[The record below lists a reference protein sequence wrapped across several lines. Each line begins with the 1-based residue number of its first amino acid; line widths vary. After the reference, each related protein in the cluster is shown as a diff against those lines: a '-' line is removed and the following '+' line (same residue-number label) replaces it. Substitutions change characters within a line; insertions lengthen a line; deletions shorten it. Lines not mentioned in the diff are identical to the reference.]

1 VRHQETWMLRIRAL
15 PPRPESRGFTRIWM
29 KILVTGGAGFIGSNL
44 CENLFGLGHTV
55 VSLDNYSTGSVS
67 NHISG
72 VLYVRGDTKDIF
84 QHITDNDFD
93 LIYHLG
99 EYSRVE
105 KSYNDLDTVL
115 EYNLY
120 SINTIIKFA
129 KQCGAKLIYSA
140 SSTKFCEQ
148 GGALSPYAWTK
159 SVNVDYVKNYA
170 NWYGLDF
177 AITYF
182 YNVFGQR
189 EISSG
194 EYSTVVAKFLKIKRD
209 GGTKLPVRLP
219 GSQRRN
225 FTHINDTVDGLILVG
240 MKGQG
245 DGYGIGS
252 PESYSVLE
260 LAEMIGLEP
269 ELLPEVKGNRTGAQ
283 VMSEKT
289 IALGWSPKHN
299 LKEYITSCLN

>member
-1 VRHQETWMLRIRAL
+1 
-15 PPRPESRGFTRIWM
+15 M
-29 KILVTGGAGFIGSNL
+29 KILVTGGAGFVGSNL
-44 CENLFGLGHTV
+44 CERLQELGHTV
-55 VSLDNYSTGSVS
+55 VSLDNYSTGSKA
-67 NHISG
+67 NHVSG
-72 VLYVRGDTKDIF
+72 VQYIRANVNDIMF
-84 QHITDNDFD
+84 LGLPTDFN
-93 LIYHLG
+93 LVYHLG

-105 KSYNDLDTVL
+105 KSYSELDKVL

-140 SSTKFCEQ
+140 SSTKFSEQ

-159 SVNVDYVKNYA
+159 AVNVDYVKNYA

-182 YNVFGQR
+182 YNVYGPR

-209 GGTKLPVRLP
+209 GGSKLPVRLP
-219 GSQRRN
+219 GTQRRN
-225 FTHINDTVDGLILVG
+225 FTHINDTVAGLILVG

-252 PESYSVLE
+252 PESFSILE
-260 LAEMIGLEP
+260 LAEMIDLEP
-269 ELLPEVKGNRTGAQ
+269 ELLPEVKGNRLSAQ
-283 VMSEKT
+283 VVSEKT
-289 IALGWSPKHN
+289 IELGWTPKHN

>member
-1 VRHQETWMLRIRAL
+1 
-15 PPRPESRGFTRIWM
+15 M

-44 CENLFGLGHTV
+44 CERLQELGHTV
-55 VSLDNYSTGSVS
+55 VSLDNYSNGSKA
-67 NHISG
+67 NHVSG
-72 VLYVRGDTKDIF
+72 VQYIRANVNDIMF
-84 QHITDNDFD
+84 LGLPTDFN
-93 LIYHLG
+93 LVYHLG

-105 KSYNDLDTVL
+105 KSYSDLDKVL

-140 SSTKFCEQ
+140 SSTKFSEQ

-159 SVNVDYVKNYA
+159 AVNVDYVKNYA

-182 YNVFGQR
+182 YNVYGPR

-209 GGTKLPVRLP
+209 GGSKLPVRLP
-219 GSQRRN
+219 GTQRRN
-225 FTHINDTVDGLILVG
+225 FTHINDTVAGLILVG

-252 PESYSVLE
+252 PESFSILE

-269 ELLPEVKGNRTGAQ
+269 ELLPEVKGNRLGAQ
-283 VMSEKT
+283 VVSEKT
-289 IALGWSPKHN
+289 VELGWTPKHN